1 METKGKE
8 ERVKGLEINGS
19 LLAHNTLLNFLGQA
33 VSLLVGVI
41 TIPFIVWGL
50 GTERFEGFTYE

>member
-8 ERVKGLEINGS
+8 ERVKGLEISGS
-19 LLAHNTLLNFLGQA
+19 LLARNTLLNFLGQA

-50 GTERFEGFTYE
+50 GTERFEGFAYE